1 MSLVLQSSGGGQ
13 ITIAEPAT
21 ASNFTQTL
29 PATTGNVM
37 ISPQA
42 LTIPDA
48 AGTVMVSGNQP
59 AFRAFLPS
67 SQTVSNATDT
77 KVTLT
82 TEAFDTASR
91 FNNTGSAVGGI
102 PAYAFL
108 PNVAGYYQ
116 INAIVGANATTSLTY
131 NYIQIRK
138 NGSSDSIAI
147 YPPYSTVTQYGSL
160 SSLIFLNGTTDYVE
174 LFVQLAGVGTFTVQS
189 GAVVTAMSG
198 SLVRAA

>member
-1 MSLVLQSSGGGQ
+1 MSLVLQSSGGGSV
-13 ITIAEPAT
+13 TIAEPTT
-21 ASNFTQTL
+21 ASDFTQTL

-59 AFRAFLPS
+59 AFRAFS
-67 SQTVSNATDT
+67 ASNQTVSNTTDT

-82 TEAFDTASR
+82 NEVFDTASR
-91 FNNTGSAVGGI
+91 FNNTGSTVGGI

-116 INAIVGANATTSLTY
+116 INAIIGATASALTY
-131 NYIQIRK
+131 NYLQIRK
-138 NGSSDSIAI
+138 NGSSDVIAI
-147 YPPYSTVTQYGSL
+147 YFPYNGQSSYGSI

-174 LFVQLAGVGTFTVQS
+174 LFVQLAGTGTLQTIGSAFGTV
-189 GAVVTAMSG
+189 MSG